1 MGVIKLKN
9 KRKVIEILY
18 NNLPCICD
26 ITKPLPPSKY
36 VDIAKKFQ
44 LRNYKLC
51 LTSDILKLG
60 LMDELT
66 KYQKEFIISAGACV
80 AIFNTMNDKPISMVF
95 RALTKKEFMDISVCY
110 CAYGFDL
117 IDENFK
123 YGDWLLITEGIYDSD
138 CVRSIYKNSVAMLT
152 SNITVM
158 QAQIL
163 KSLTNRFIIAFDNDS
178 AGDSGYKKTLKR
190 LKGSVIQKLN
200 MYGSDKDLGVMCEGG
215 FHTEGFSRR
224 REYYDDE
231 IQYIIENN

>member
-1 MGVIKLKN
+1 MKN
-9 KRKVIEILY
+9 KKKVIETLY
-18 NNLPCICD
+18 QNLPCVYD

-36 VDIAKKFQ
+36 VDIAKKYKMK
-44 LRNYKLC
+44 NYRLC
-51 LTSDILKLG
+51 LTSDIIKLG

-80 AIFNTMNDKPISMVF
+80 AIFNTMNDRPISMVF
-95 RALTKKEFMDISVCY
+95 RALTKKEFMDISICY

-117 IDENFK
+117 IDENFR

-138 CVRSIYKNSVAMLT
+138 CIRSVYKNSVAMLT

-178 AGDSGYKKTLKR
+178 AGDSGYRKTLKR
-190 LKGSVIQKLN
+190 LKGCTLKKLN
-200 MYGSDKDLGVMCEGG
+200 TYGSDKDLGVMCECG
-215 FHTEGFSRR
+215 FNVDGYQRR
-224 REYYDDE
+224 KNYYDNE
-231 IQYIIENN
+231 IQYILEDE